1 MENFRTEWNMDMKTI
16 IYLSFLIDKSV
27 RVK

>member
-1 MENFRTEWNMDMKTI
+1 MENFRTEWNMDMQAI
-16 IYLSFLIDKSV
+16 VYLNFLIDKSV